1 MAGGIEE
8 DDRISDIIAANLM
21 MEKEPVKQI
30 DAKAYRKVV
39 LLVTG
44 QVGCAT
50 VLIIVLALV
59 LGLFLDRIF
68 NTKPLATLVTMLV
81 SIPVSIGSTLWIL
94 RSVLSR
100 YQVQRP
106 PRETGEEEK
115 FEKEEGGIGSNYE
128 A

>member
-1 MAGGIEE
+1 
-8 DDRISDIIAANLM
+8 M
-21 MEKEPVKQI
+21 MEKEPVQQI
-30 DAKAYRKVV
+30 DSKAYRKVV

-59 LGLFLDRIF
+59 LGLFLDRTL
-68 NTKPLATLVTMLV
+68 NTKPLLTLVTMLV
-81 SIPVSIGSTLWIL
+81 SIPVSIGATLWIL

-100 YQVQRP
+100 YQVRKPQRV
-106 PRETGEEEK
+106 TGEETN
-115 FEKEEGGIGSNYE
+115 FEKEEVGIGGDYE